1 MEKLNRFVMAT
12 AKVLEVLHWLGIL
25 AAIALFILSFVA
37 KDWATG
43 LVALSDGE
51 LQFYGFSI
59 GVLTPAGGVSFGAVR
74 AFAVA
79 GFFFCSLMGM
89 VFRNIYLILRTAKGK
104 TWFAKGDTPF
114 QNDIVRM
121 VREIGIFHIGVP
133 VLGLFISWIAR
144 LVLGAESLETS
155 MSLGGFITGIVVL
168 CLSQIFAYGIE
179 LQRDVD
185 GLV

>member
-1 MEKLNRFVMAT
+1 M
-12 AKVLEVLHWLGIL
+12 
-25 AAIALFILSFVA
+25 
-37 KDWATG
+37 
-43 LVALSDGE
+43 ALSDGE

-133 VLGLFISWIAR
+133 VDQHEPGRLYHRYCGSLPISDICLRHRTPAGCGWPGIKE
-144 LVLGAESLETS
+144 G
-155 MSLGGFITGIVVL
+155 MS
-168 CLSQIFAYGIE
+168 YG
-179 LQRDVD
+179 
-185 GLV
+185 